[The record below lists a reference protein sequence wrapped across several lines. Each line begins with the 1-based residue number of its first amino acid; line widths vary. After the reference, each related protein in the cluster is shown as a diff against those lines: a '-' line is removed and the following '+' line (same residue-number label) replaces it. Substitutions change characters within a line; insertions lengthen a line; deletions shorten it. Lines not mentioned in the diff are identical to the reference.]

1 MLKVYGRIRIRCDI
15 PLYQWCPSQTPSG
28 GGSSSTTPA
37 IVKYV
42 GSPGLGIIQTA
53 SDNIV
58 MLPSNASDFANND
71 PKTVTLDF
79 VNPTGP
85 DAIGNYY
92 VKGEVVNNGN
102 TTMQNLKITAH
113 WYDST
118 LKLIG
123 VTFGYPDNVLQPL
136 NSGKRTTFTIPADGH
151 SDLLGKPKFVEL
163 SYDWQ

>member
-1 MLKVYGRIRIRCDI
+1 MTVVA
-15 PLYQWCPSQTPSG
+15 CPFPTRSG
-28 GGSSSTTPA
+28 EGTSSTTTT
-37 IVKYV
+37 IVKYI
-42 GSPGLGIIQTA
+42 GSPGLGIIQTT
-53 SDNIV
+53 SDRIV
-58 MLPSNASDFANND
+58 MLQSNASDLANND
-71 PKTVTLDF
+71 SKTLTLDF

-92 VKGEVVNNGN
+92 IKGEVVNNGN
-102 TTMQNLKITAH
+102 TTLQSLKITAH

-118 LKLIG
+118 HKLIG

-136 NSGKRTTFTIPADGH
+136 DSGKRTTFTILADGH